1 MLRNTVLEIYTKVFM
16 GKIYNIRNLFQK
28 DLVGEESRY
37 DVRNI
42 DVI

>member
-16 GKIYNIRNLFQK
+16 GKILQYLKFISK